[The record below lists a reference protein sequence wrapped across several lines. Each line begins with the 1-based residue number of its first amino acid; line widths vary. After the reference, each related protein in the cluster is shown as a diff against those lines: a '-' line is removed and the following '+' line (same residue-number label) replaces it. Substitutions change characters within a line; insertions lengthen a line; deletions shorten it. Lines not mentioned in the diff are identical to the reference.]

1 MPLEEKIRIL
11 NNINIPSV
19 TVCDDVT
26 EHYVY
31 WRDHFNPNAFD
42 CCNLRISS
50 ASPNDP
56 SLEC

>member
-31 WRDHFNPNAFD
+31 WRDHFNPNPFD

-50 ASPNDP
+50 VSPNDP